1 MFWLSQI
8 IIIIIVYYIYVFL
21 DFIDVENSATGAIA
35 GGVAAGAALLFA
47 ALEIV
52 LAWWLRRK
60 PQEHFSDVPGWW
72 F

>member
-21 DFIDVENSATGAIA
+21 DFIDVEISATEAIA

-47 ALEIV
+47 ALAIV
-52 LAWWLRRK
+52 LAGGFL
-60 PQEHFSDVPGWW
+60 
-72 F
+72 

>member
-1 MFWLSQI
+1 M
-8 IIIIIVYYIYVFL
+8 

-35 GGVAAGAALLFA
+35 GGATGAIAGGVAAGSALLFA
-47 ALEIV
+47 ALAIV